1 MRDDITCEKMIEDYK
16 EKAWADFV
24 HDKRLMDYCTEKK
37 LQWHNKS
44 WYLMERERWSAGHA
58 NINTYKYYLYL
69 QDNGRTFEGWEK
81 AKFWEKDNTCVYYE
95 QSKDQPYVCIDI
107 IWNEGK
113 DNRQVEID
121 LFMKPTNK
129 AEVAELAEQ
138 SLQSV
143 ANRLGYTWNSKRY
156 VKYIDITG
164 SEKELYTTIDAEC
177 EEILKKDGL
186 CGTEH

>member
-1 MRDDITCEKMIEDYK
+1 MPINI
-16 EKAWADFV
+16 
-24 HDKRLMDYCTEKK
+24 
-37 LQWHNKS
+37 
-44 WYLMERERWSAGHA
+44 YL
-58 NINTYKYYLYL
+58 K
-69 QDNGRTFEGWEK
+69 DNGKTFEGWKE
-81 AKFWEKDNTCVYYE
+81 AKFWHWDNTCVYYE

-107 IWNEGK
+107 IWNVGE

-129 AEVAELAEQ
+129 AEVVELAEQ
-138 SLQSV
+138 NLQSV

-164 SEKELYTTIDAEC
+164 NEKELYTTIDAEC

-186 CGTEH
+186 CGIEH